1 MRGVRLGRLAA
12 GAVVA
17 MAGAMATSTVAAQDK
32 SQYTLLNPT
41 PDHLLRDMTTDR
53 PDVTE
58 TPFSVDAGHVQ
69 IESTV
74 LGFARSRRDILGAI
88 TETFELAV
96 TNVRFGLTHNLEAGF
111 VWQPYGL
118 VHIHGG
124 PGGDTRL
131 SGIGGLELRAKLNLW
146 GNDTFTKPGASA
158 LALFP
163 FAVLPTDRHN
173 GISPDFAEAGLIVP
187 YALKLAEKLSLGI
200 NAGATWVKA
209 EAGSSYHA
217 EYLASASLGVEWS
230 ETLGTY
236 YEVAGRF
243 KGAGGD
249 EVILG
254 TGVTYRLS
262 KNVQLDAG
270 VNFGI
275 TPAADRLNPFVGLAV
290 RF

>member
-1 MRGVRLGRLAA
+1 MRGARRGRLAA

-17 MAGAMATSTVAAQDK
+17 AVLAGTNAAAQDK
-32 SQYTLLNPT
+32 SLYTFFNPT
-41 PDHLLRDMTTDR
+41 PDHLLREMTTDR

-69 IESTV
+69 IETTV
-74 LGFARSRRDILGAI
+74 LGFSRSRRDSLGAV
-88 TETFELAV
+88 TDTFEMAV
-96 TNVRFGLTHNLEAGF
+96 TNIRFGLTHNLEAGF
-111 VWQPYGL
+111 VWQPHGA
-118 VHIHGG
+118 VHIHG

-158 LALFP
+158 LALLP
-163 FAVLPTDRHN
+163 FVVLPTDRHN

-200 NAGATWVKA
+200 NAGTAWVKA
-209 EAGSSYHA
+209 DPGAAYHV
-217 EYLASASLGVEWS
+217 EYVASASLGVEWS
-230 ETLGTY
+230 DKLGTY
-236 YEVAGRF
+236 YEVSGRF
-243 KGAGGD
+243 NIDGGD
-249 EVILG
+249 EVYLG
-254 TGVTYRLS
+254 TGITYRLS

-270 VNFGI
+270 VNLGL
-275 TPAADRLNPFVGLAV
+275 TSAADRFNPFVGASV